1 MINKILKL
9 LNDNKTISDYEI
21 NVTKTQAVQLFYVL
35 NKLETN
41 RYTNNSDISVTLYV
55 DHYNFRGSCSFVVNA
70 ADDELSLTQKISEA
84 ITTAK
89 SINNKYFS
97 LVKPVEQP
105 LAKISSI
112 SNFNLSQIATKCMD
126 AIVEADHFKDV
137 WINSTEIFV
146 TNKETRFINS
156 LGVDLS
162 YSKTTLEVELIPT
175 AKNSKGEEFELYL
188 DVVQLDEDYSRV
200 KSAVEDILRSAKY
213 RAEAVP
219 YDNKTMP
226 VKVVAYGDDML
237 TTCFG
242 TLKNDLSYANVLMQG
257 NHYKKGTEIVPY
269 NLGITLKPTISG
281 VSSSKP
287 FDESGVVLLETP
299 LVKEGKV
306 INYFGGNRYGQYL
319 GEKVTGNFGA
329 YEVDVASSRRIS
341 EPNLPY
347 MELLNFSSPQMDEGS
362 GYFGGEVRLAL
373 YHGIDGKVTPVT
385 GLSLSGNLYK
395 AIKSAYFSTNDKIY
409 KNLKGPEKIFIT
421 DFSLN

>member
-1 MINKILKL
+1 M
-9 LNDNKTISDYEI
+9 
-21 NVTKTQAVQLFYVL
+21 
-35 NKLETN
+35 
-41 RYTNNSDISVTLYV
+41 
-55 DHYNFRGSCSFVVNA
+55 
-70 ADDELSLTQKISEA
+70 
-84 ITTAK
+84 
-89 SINNKYFS
+89 
-97 LVKPVEQP
+97 
-105 LAKISSI
+105 
-112 SNFNLSQIATKCMD
+112 
-126 AIVEADHFKDV
+126 EADHFKDV

-200 KSAVEDILRSAKY
+200 KSAVEDILRNAKY

-281 VSSSKP
+281 
-287 FDESGVVLLETP
+287 
-299 LVKEGKV
+299 
-306 INYFGGNRYGQYL
+306 
-319 GEKVTGNFGA
+319 
-329 YEVDVASSRRIS
+329 
-341 EPNLPY
+341 
-347 MELLNFSSPQMDEGS
+347 
-362 GYFGGEVRLAL
+362 
-373 YHGIDGKVTPVT
+373 
-385 GLSLSGNLYK
+385 
-395 AIKSAYFSTNDKIY
+395 
-409 KNLKGPEKIFIT
+409 
-421 DFSLN
+421 